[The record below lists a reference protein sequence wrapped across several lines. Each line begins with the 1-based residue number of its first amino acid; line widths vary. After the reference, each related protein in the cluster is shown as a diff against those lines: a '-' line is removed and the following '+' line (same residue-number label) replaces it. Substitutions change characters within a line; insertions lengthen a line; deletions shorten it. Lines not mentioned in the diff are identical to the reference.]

1 MVVHAIRVL
10 VGGAV
15 IPLTLVTHG
24 VAAAIA
30 FAAAWVYQSN
40 AKDAAISNLNEA
52 QAKAM
57 FRALETAHGQTIAM
71 QEHKDAAIRKAEKR
85 AAENARSTELAL
97 NALRVSDDA
106 ASSAIAAAK
115 TNHAAC
121 VANATTLGSVY
132 GKCTKTLV
140 ELGERATGHVS
151 DIQMMQDSW
160 PRYEI
165 MPQGHAQPTP

>member
-1 MVVHAIRVL
+1 M
-10 VGGAV
+10 GGAV

-24 VAAAIA
+24 VAAAVA
-30 FAAAWVYQSN
+30 FAAAWAYQSN
-40 AKDAAISNLNEA
+40 ANDAAISEISEA
-52 QAKAM
+52 HSKAM

-71 QEHKDAAIRKAEKR
+71 QEQKDAAIRKAEKR
-85 AAENARSTELAL
+85 AAQNARSTELAR

-106 ASSAIAAAK
+106 ANSAIAAAK

-132 GKCTKTLV
+132 GKCTKRLV
-140 ELGERATGHVS
+140 ELGERATGHVN

-165 MPQGHAQPTP
+165 TPQGTESTTP